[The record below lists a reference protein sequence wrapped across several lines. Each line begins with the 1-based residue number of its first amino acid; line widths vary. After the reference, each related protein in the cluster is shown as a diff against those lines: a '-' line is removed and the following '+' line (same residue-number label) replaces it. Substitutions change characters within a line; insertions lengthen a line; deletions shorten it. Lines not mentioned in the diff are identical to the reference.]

1 MDNSGLHEDLPNKC
15 SRILGTIYE
24 QDQKRKK
31 RFLTSSTGICY
42 KLDSNLER
50 KLDHNGL
57 LSGETWDQP
66 KMVVL
71 WPYLKPSPSIHT
83 VTQADWCQ
91 SPGSQTLYYTVSHLL
106 KAQTEEAGLLPHAPA
121 PINSIRFTQL
131 KAP

>member
-1 MDNSGLHEDLPNKC
+1 MNNSGLHEELPNKC
-15 SRILGTIYE
+15 SRILSTVYE

-31 RFLTSSTGICY
+31 RFLTSSTGKCY

-66 KMVVL
+66 KMLVL

-91 SPGSQTLYYTVSHLL
+91 SPGSQKHYTILFLTYLWLKQRKLGCLPTPLPQSTLYSSH
-106 KAQTEEAGLLPHAPA
+106 
-121 PINSIRFTQL
+121 N
-131 KAP
+131 